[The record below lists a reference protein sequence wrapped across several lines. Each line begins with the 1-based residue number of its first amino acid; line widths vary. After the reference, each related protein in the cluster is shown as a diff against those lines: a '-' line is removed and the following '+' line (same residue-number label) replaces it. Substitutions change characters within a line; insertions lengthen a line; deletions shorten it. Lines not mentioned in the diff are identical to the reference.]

1 MEHVLFYLLVG
12 TRGGTNRIR
21 LLRSLLDQP
30 QNANQLAEE
39 LELDYKTVRHHLDL
53 LEEHGVVEATG
64 GQYATVYFTTDS
76 FEAHR
81 STVEQIL
88 TQATDNATGDNH
100 EMN

>member
-21 LLRSLLDQP
+21 LLRSLIDQP
-30 QNANQLAEE
+30 KNANQLADE
-39 LELDYKTVRHHLDL
+39 LELDYKTIRHHLDL

-64 GQYATVYFTTDS
+64 GQYAKVYFTTDS

-81 STVEQIL
+81 STFEQIL
-88 TQATDNATGDNH
+88 TQATDNAPGDNH